1 MKLKNSYI
9 LLIAMALFLL
19 VSIGS
24 ACAADTG
31 ASDADILTDDSS
43 SATLSEDT
51 NEKIETTV
59 VSEDVK
65 VSEKDPVEIPVAVKD
80 NESKEINIAKENI
93 TVKEGNTTINF
104 NYNNS
109 KINITDKLGLG
120 NHSLNITYL
129 GNVIYKNSTTK
140 ILLSIF
146 GDKTLDIP
154 SVITSDGVNIE
165 IPITISDGV
174 SKYKPN
180 KDSLTLNITY
190 TGDDGNKTSKI
201 IDDFTIED
209 NTIRFA
215 LDNLNYIGATINVN
229 STETK
234 NSKNAIIKYSS
245 EINANNVTVREEEA
259 KKIAVTVESINKI
272 LNITSNDLKVT
283 EGTKDLKFTYV
294 NETITITDSL
304 ARGKHEITIKYLGNN
319 TINEASKNIAVD
331 VYGNLTIE
339 VNPTTLNINSTKKG
353 EVEVNITN
361 GVNNTAF
368 TVDDITLNATTKIG
382 NNTTVVKVKSFDV
395 VNGKVIFELEDGN
408 FTSASLTITYK
419 DGLSKT
425 ITLNRIYNVKI
436 EVLVNENQ
444 YQNGEFKFKLVDI
457 DDNALSLEGKTLS
470 LTTTGNIRAGFSAK
484 ADNESIVSF
493 KTINLYEFSQNST
506 TFEMNKLDVGK
517 HLVELSTADNI
528 KSSKVL
534 TNLTITKAEINI
546 KIEDF
551 KEEYGTTKNVTITV
565 TSKKDGSAVPGIILH
580 LNMPQTTG
588 KDYYFQTDSNG
599 QSKISV
605 SSLVAGD
612 YDVTVNNNDTKNINN
627 AKASGKITI
636 TKKAAVIKTNS
647 VTRYYNTGK
656 TATIKVTD
664 KKTGKALSGAIVLVR
679 LYTGS
684 KSQNYL
690 FQTNS
695 KGQVSFS
702 ASLSVGKHKMVV
714 STTYDP
720 RYNAAKVTKY
730 ITVKKATA
738 KLKAPKL
745 TTYYK
750 GNKYFTVTLTNAKN
764 NKAIYD
770 AKVNIKVFVSANRYY
785 NYNGHTGANGQI
797 RLSLDNLKPGTY
809 NVVVEK
815 GESKNYT
822 AAKISSKIVIKKA
835 PTKLTP
841 KKLTAKKGAKK
852 YFQVTVKNTKTKKVI
867 KGVKLTLKVYTGN
880 KYKTYTVKS
889 NSKGIAKLNVKS
901 LTVGTHK
908 VVVKSANKYC
918 VAKAKTSTIKI
929 TK

>member
-31 ASDADILTDDSS
+31 ASDTGILTDDSS

-51 NEKIETTV
+51 DEKIETTV
-59 VSEDVK
+59 VSENVK

-80 NESKEINIAKENI
+80 TESKAINVAKENI

-154 SVITSDGVNIE
+154 SVVTSDGVNVE

-174 SKYKPN
+174 SKYTPN
-180 KDSLTLNITY
+180 KDNLTLNITY
-190 TGDDGNKTSKI
+190 TDDDGNKTSKI
-201 IDDFTIED
+201 IDDFTIE
-209 NTIRFA
+209 NNVVKFA

-229 STETK
+229 STEAK
-234 NSKNAIIKYSS
+234 NSKNAIIKYAS
-245 EINANNVTVREEEA
+245 EINANNITVREEED
-259 KKIAVTVESINKI
+259 KKITVTVSSTNKM

-294 NETITITDSL
+294 NETLTITDTL
-304 ARGKHEITIKYLGNN
+304 ARGKHEISIKYLGNN
-319 TINEASKNIAVD
+319 TINEATKDIAIN

-353 EVEVNITN
+353 EVKVNITN
-361 GVNNTAF
+361 GVNITAF
-368 TVDDITLNATTKIG
+368 TADDLTLNASTKVG
-382 NNTTVVKVKSFDV
+382 NDTTVINVKSFNV
-395 VNGKVIFELEDGN
+395 VNGTVTFELENGD

-419 DGLSKT
+419 GGLSKT

-436 EVLVNENQ
+436 EVINNKNQ

-457 DDNALSLEGKTLS
+457 DDNATSLEGKTLS

-484 ADNESIVSF
+484 ADSKNIVSF

-517 HLVELSTADNI
+517 HPVELSTADNI
-528 KSSKVL
+528 KSSKVY
-534 TNLTITKAEINI
+534 TNLTITKAEIVI
-546 KIEDF
+546 KIANFVEP
-551 KEEYGTTKNVTITV
+551 YRTNKNVTITV
-565 TSKKDGSAVPGIILH
+565 TNKANKEAVPGIILK
-580 LNMPQTTG
+580 LYMPQTSG
-588 KDYYFQTDSNG
+588 KTYYFQTDSNG

-605 SSLVAGD
+605 SSLVVGK
-612 YDVTVNNNDTKNINN
+612 YDVTVSNNDTKNIKN
-627 AKASGKITI
+627 AKTSSQITI
-636 TKKAAVIKTNS
+636 TPNAVIKTNKAKT
-647 VTRYYNTGK
+647 VWYNTGK
-656 TATIKVTD
+656 TATIKIVD
-664 KKTGKALSGAIVLVR
+664 KKTGKALANVIIVVQ
-679 LYTGS
+679 LYTGK
-684 KSQNYL
+684 KSVAYA
-690 FQTNS
+690 FPTNK
-695 KGQVSFS
+695 KGIMSFS

-714 STTYDP
+714 QTADGNYS
-720 RYNAAKVTKY
+720 AAKVTKY
-730 ITVKKATA
+730 ITVKKASA
-738 KLKAPKL
+738 KFKAPKL
-745 TTYYK
+745 STYYK
-750 GNKYFTVTLTNAKN
+750 GTKYFTVTLKNAKN

-770 AKVNIKVFVSANRYY
+770 AKVNIKVFVSKYKYY
-785 NYNGHTGANGQI
+785 NYNGRTGANGQI

-809 NVVVEK
+809 NVIVSK

-822 AAKISSKIVIKKA
+822 AKEITSKIVIKKA
-835 PTKLTP
+835 PTKLIP
-841 KKLTAKKGAKK
+841 KKTTAKKGAKK

-867 KGVKLTLKVYTGN
+867 KGVKLNLKVYTGK

-889 NSKGIAKLNVKS
+889 NSKGITKLNVKS

-908 VVVKSANKYC
+908 VVVNSANKYC
-918 VAKAKTSTIKI
+918 VAKTAKSTIKI

>member
-31 ASDADILTDDSS
+31 ASDAGILTDDSS

-109 KINITDKLGLG
+109 KINIADKLSLG

-129 GNVIYKNSTTK
+129 GNAIYKNSTTK

-154 SVITSDGVNIE
+154 SVVTSDGVNVE

-174 SKYKPN
+174 SKYTPN
-180 KDSLTLNITY
+180 KDNLTLNITY

-201 IDDFTIED
+201 IDDFTIE
-209 NTIRFA
+209 NNVVKFA

-229 STETK
+229 STEAK
-234 NSKNAIIKYSS
+234 NSKNAIIKYAS
-245 EINANNVTVREEEA
+245 EINANNITVREEED
-259 KKIAVTVESINKI
+259 KKITVTVSSTNKM

-294 NETITITDSL
+294 NETLTITDTL

-319 TINEASKNIAVD
+319 TINEATKDIAIN

-353 EVEVNITN
+353 EVKVNITN
-361 GVNNTAF
+361 GVNITAF
-368 TVDDITLNATTKIG
+368 TADDLTLNASTKVG
-382 NNTTVVKVKSFDV
+382 NDTTVINVKSFNV
-395 VNGKVIFELEDGN
+395 VNGTVTFELENGD

-419 DGLSKT
+419 GGLSKT

-436 EVLVNENQ
+436 EVINNKNQ

-457 DDNALSLEGKTLS
+457 DDNATSLEGKTLS

-484 ADNESIVSF
+484 ADSKNIVSF

-517 HLVELSTADNI
+517 HPVELSTADNI
-528 KSSKVL
+528 KSSKVY
-534 TNLTITKAEINI
+534 TNLTITKAEIVI
-546 KIEDF
+546 KIANFVEP
-551 KEEYGTTKNVTITV
+551 YRTNKNVTITV
-565 TSKKDGSAVPGIILH
+565 TNKDNKEAVPGIILK
-580 LNMPQTTG
+580 LYMPQTSG
-588 KDYYFQTDSNG
+588 KTYYFQTDSNG

-605 SSLVAGD
+605 NSLVVGK
-612 YDVTVNNNDTKNINN
+612 YDVTVSNNDTKNIKN
-627 AKASGKITI
+627 AKTSSQITI
-636 TKKAAVIKTNS
+636 TPNAVIKTNKAKT
-647 VTRYYNTGK
+647 VWYNTGK
-656 TATIKVTD
+656 TATIKIVD
-664 KKTGKALSGAIVLVR
+664 KKTGKALANVIIVVQ
-679 LYTGS
+679 LYTGK
-684 KSQNYL
+684 KSVAYA
-690 FQTNS
+690 FPTNK
-695 KGQVSFS
+695 KGIVSFS
-702 ASLSVGKHKMVV
+702 ASLAVGKHKMVV
-714 STTYDP
+714 QTADGNYS
-720 RYNAAKVTKY
+720 ASKVTKY
-730 ITVKKATA
+730 ITVKKASA
-738 KLKAPKL
+738 KFKAPKL
-745 TTYYK
+745 STYYK
-750 GNKYFTVTLTNAKN
+750 GNKYFTVTLKNAKN

-770 AKVNIKVFVSANRYY
+770 AKVNIKVFVSQYKYY
-785 NYNGHTGANGQI
+785 NYNGRTGANGQI

-809 NVVVEK
+809 NVIVSK

-822 AAKISSKIVIKKA
+822 AKEITSKIVIKKT
-835 PTKLTP
+835 PTKLIP
-841 KKLTAKKGAKK
+841 KKTTAKKGAKK

-867 KGVKLTLKVYTGN
+867 KGVKLNLKVYTGK

-908 VVVKSANKYC
+908 VVVNSANKYC
-918 VAKAKTSTIKI
+918 VAKTAKSTIKI

>member
-31 ASDADILTDDSS
+31 ASDTGILTDDSS

-51 NEKIETTV
+51 DEKIETTV
-59 VSEDVK
+59 VSENVK
-65 VSEKDPVEIPVAVKD
+65 VSEKDPVEIPVTVKD
-80 NESKEINIAKENI
+80 NESKAINVAKENI

-154 SVITSDGVNIE
+154 SVVTSDGVNVE

-174 SKYKPN
+174 SKYTPN
-180 KDSLTLNITY
+180 KDNLTLNITY
-190 TGDDGNKTSKI
+190 TDDDGNKTSKI
-201 IDDFTIED
+201 IDDFTIE
-209 NTIRFA
+209 NNVVKFA

-229 STETK
+229 STEAK
-234 NSKNAIIKYSS
+234 NSKNAIIKYAS
-245 EINANNVTVREEEA
+245 EINANNITVREEED
-259 KKIAVTVESINKI
+259 KKITVTVSSTNKM

-294 NETITITDSL
+294 NETLTITDTL
-304 ARGKHEITIKYLGNN
+304 ARGKHEISIKYLGNN
-319 TINEASKNIAVD
+319 TINEATKDIAIN

-353 EVEVNITN
+353 EVKVNITN
-361 GVNNTAF
+361 GVNITAF
-368 TVDDITLNATTKIG
+368 TADDLTLNASTKVG
-382 NNTTVVKVKSFDV
+382 NDTTVINVKSFNV
-395 VNGKVIFELEDGN
+395 VNGTVTFELENGD

-419 DGLSKT
+419 GGLSKT

-436 EVLVNENQ
+436 EVINNKNQ

-457 DDNALSLEGKTLS
+457 DDNATSLEGKTLS

-484 ADNESIVSF
+484 ADSKNIVSF

-517 HLVELSTADNI
+517 HPVELSTADNI
-528 KSSKVL
+528 KSSKVY
-534 TNLTITKAEINI
+534 TNLTITKAEIVI
-546 KIEDF
+546 KIANFVEP
-551 KEEYGTTKNVTITV
+551 YRTNKNVTITV
-565 TSKKDGSAVPGIILH
+565 TNKANKEAVPGIILK
-580 LNMPQTTG
+580 LYMPQTSG
-588 KDYYFQTDSNG
+588 KTYYFQTDSNG

-605 SSLVAGD
+605 SSLVVGK
-612 YDVTVNNNDTKNINN
+612 YDVTVSNNDTKNIKN
-627 AKASGKITI
+627 AKTSSQITI
-636 TKKAAVIKTNS
+636 TPNAVIKTNKAKT
-647 VTRYYNTGK
+647 VWYNTGK
-656 TATIKVTD
+656 TATIKIVD
-664 KKTGKALSGAIVLVR
+664 KKTGKALANVIIVVQ
-679 LYTGS
+679 LYTGK
-684 KSQNYL
+684 KSVAYA
-690 FQTNS
+690 FPTNK
-695 KGQVSFS
+695 KGIMSFS

-714 STTYDP
+714 QTADGNYS
-720 RYNAAKVTKY
+720 AAKVTKY
-730 ITVKKATA
+730 ITVKKASA
-738 KLKAPKL
+738 KFKAPKL
-745 TTYYK
+745 STYYK
-750 GNKYFTVTLTNAKN
+750 GTKYFTVTLKNAKN

-770 AKVNIKVFVSANRYY
+770 AKVNIKVFVSKYKYY
-785 NYNGHTGANGQI
+785 NYNGRTGANGQI

-809 NVVVEK
+809 NVIVSK

-822 AAKISSKIVIKKA
+822 AKEITSKIVIKKA
-835 PTKLTP
+835 PTKLIP
-841 KKLTAKKGAKK
+841 KKTTAKKGAKK

-867 KGVKLTLKVYTGN
+867 KGVKLNLKVYTGK

-889 NSKGIAKLNVKS
+889 NSKGITKLNVKS

-908 VVVKSANKYC
+908 VVVNSANKYC
-918 VAKAKTSTIKI
+918 VAKTAKSTIKI

>member
-1 MKLKNSYI
+1 M
-9 LLIAMALFLL
+9 
-19 VSIGS
+19 
-24 ACAADTG
+24 D
-31 ASDADILTDDSS
+31 
-43 SATLSEDT
+43 
-51 NEKIETTV
+51 
-59 VSEDVK
+59 
-65 VSEKDPVEIPVAVKD
+65 
-80 NESKEINIAKENI
+80 
-93 TVKEGNTTINF
+93 
-104 NYNNS
+104 
-109 KINITDKLGLG
+109 
-120 NHSLNITYL
+120 
-129 GNVIYKNSTTK
+129 
-140 ILLSIF
+140 
-146 GDKTLDIP
+146 
-154 SVITSDGVNIE
+154 
-165 IPITISDGV
+165 
-174 SKYKPN
+174 
-180 KDSLTLNITY
+180 
-190 TGDDGNKTSKI
+190 
-201 IDDFTIED
+201 
-209 NTIRFA
+209 
-215 LDNLNYIGATINVN
+215 
-229 STETK
+229 
-234 NSKNAIIKYSS
+234 
-245 EINANNVTVREEEA
+245 
-259 KKIAVTVESINKI
+259 
-272 LNITSNDLKVT
+272 
-283 EGTKDLKFTYV
+283 
-294 NETITITDSL
+294 
-304 ARGKHEITIKYLGNN
+304 
-319 TINEASKNIAVD
+319 
-331 VYGNLTIE
+331 
-339 VNPTTLNINSTKKG
+339 
-353 EVEVNITN
+353 
-361 GVNNTAF
+361 
-368 TVDDITLNATTKIG
+368 
-382 NNTTVVKVKSFDV
+382 
-395 VNGKVIFELEDGN
+395 
-408 FTSASLTITYK
+408 
-419 DGLSKT
+419 
-425 ITLNRIYNVKI
+425 
-436 EVLVNENQ
+436 
-444 YQNGEFKFKLVDI
+444 KFKLVDI

-528 KSSKVL
+528 KSSKVN
-534 TNLTITKAEINI
+534 TNLTITKANINI
-546 KIEDF
+546 KIENF
-551 KEEYGTTKNVTITV
+551 KEEYGTNKNVTITV

-580 LNMPQTTG
+580 LNMPQTTA

-605 SSLVAGD
+605 ASLVAGD

-636 TKKAAVIKTNS
+636 TK
-647 VTRYYNTGK
+647 NTGK

-750 GNKYFTVTLTNAKN
+750 GNKYFTVTLTNSKN

-809 NVVVEK
+809 NVIVEK

-867 KGVKLTLKVYTGN
+867 KGVKLTLKVYIGK

-908 VVVKSANKYC
+908 VVVESANKYC

>member
-31 ASDADILTDDSS
+31 ASDAGILTDDSS

-80 NESKEINIAKENI
+80 NESK
-93 TVKEGNTTINF
+93 V
-104 NYNNS
+104 
-109 KINITDKLGLG
+109 TDKLGLG

-154 SVITSDGVNIE
+154 SVVTSDGVNIE

-245 EINANNVTVREEEA
+245 ELNANNVTVREEEA

-319 TINEASKNIAVD
+319 TINEASKNIAVN

-382 NNTTVVKVKSFDV
+382 NSTVAVKVKSFDV

-419 DGLSKT
+419 DGH
-425 ITLNRIYNVKI
+425 IQRWA
-436 EVLVNENQ
+436 
-444 YQNGEFKFKLVDI
+444 FKGHYFK
-457 DDNALSLEGKTLS
+457 
-470 LTTTGNIRAGFSAK
+470 
-484 ADNESIVSF
+484 
-493 KTINLYEFSQNST
+493 
-506 TFEMNKLDVGK
+506 
-517 HLVELSTADNI
+517 
-528 KSSKVL
+528 
-534 TNLTITKAEINI
+534 
-546 KIEDF
+546 
-551 KEEYGTTKNVTITV
+551 
-565 TSKKDGSAVPGIILH
+565 
-580 LNMPQTTG
+580 
-588 KDYYFQTDSNG
+588 
-599 QSKISV
+599 
-605 SSLVAGD
+605 
-612 YDVTVNNNDTKNINN
+612 
-627 AKASGKITI
+627 
-636 TKKAAVIKTNS
+636 
-647 VTRYYNTGK
+647 
-656 TATIKVTD
+656 
-664 KKTGKALSGAIVLVR
+664 
-679 LYTGS
+679 
-684 KSQNYL
+684 
-690 FQTNS
+690 
-695 KGQVSFS
+695 
-702 ASLSVGKHKMVV
+702 
-714 STTYDP
+714 
-720 RYNAAKVTKY
+720 
-730 ITVKKATA
+730 
-738 KLKAPKL
+738 
-745 TTYYK
+745 
-750 GNKYFTVTLTNAKN
+750 
-764 NKAIYD
+764 
-770 AKVNIKVFVSANRYY
+770 
-785 NYNGHTGANGQI
+785 
-797 RLSLDNLKPGTY
+797 
-809 NVVVEK
+809 
-815 GESKNYT
+815 
-822 AAKISSKIVIKKA
+822 
-835 PTKLTP
+835 
-841 KKLTAKKGAKK
+841 
-852 YFQVTVKNTKTKKVI
+852 
-867 KGVKLTLKVYTGN
+867 
-880 KYKTYTVKS
+880 
-889 NSKGIAKLNVKS
+889 
-901 LTVGTHK
+901 
-908 VVVKSANKYC
+908 
-918 VAKAKTSTIKI
+918 
-929 TK
+929 